1 MRNVDIINGNLK
13 KSLIQMA
20 FPLMI
25 LNVFNSLYGLVDTFF
40 VGKIGELAVGAISLV
55 TPVLWCALSIANG
68 LAAGCTAIVSFR
80 YGAQEYDKASS
91 YSWQILYI
99 SLIFILI
106 LTISTFVCSDWIL
119 VYLKAPVEIYKDSFN
134 YLRILSFDYL
144 GLFLITIYMAIM
156 QSCGNSKSG
165 MIVSAMAS
173 IFNIILDPL
182 LIFGFSLSV
191 KGAAIATVI
200 SKWIVIPY
208 ILYSL
213 FHHPQLKPYFHIHLK
228 DSFEILKLSL
238 PCAIGQFLESL
249 GFVLMNKY
257 IIYYGAV
264 AMSGYGIGEK
274 LTNLYNI
281 PVIAFSNVL
290 PAFIGQ
296 NLGAEKKERARQSYR
311 YTMWITTILSFALLF
326 IGIAWMKPSILLFVP
341 DASSSLLSIT
351 STFVFFTL
359 LTGPFCTWY
368 FNLCAV
374 FNGSGHTFISF
385 LLSIL
390 RLWGTRIPLI
400 LLFFQYTDLG
410 IMGIW
415 ISMLLSN
422 IITGCIAQIL
432 YWIYPWTKK

>member
-1 MRNVDIINGNLK
+1 MHFVYQ
-13 KSLIQMA
+13 SL
-20 FPLMI
+20 
-25 LNVFNSLYGLVDTFF
+25 
-40 VGKIGELAVGAISLV
+40 
-55 TPVLWCALSIANG
+55 
-68 LAAGCTAIVSFR
+68 
-80 YGAQEYDKASS
+80 KAS
-91 YSWQILYI
+91 
-99 SLIFILI
+99 
-106 LTISTFVCSDWIL
+106 
-119 VYLKAPVEIYKDSFN
+119 VYDLKLF

-257 IIYYGAV
+257 IVYYGAV

-290 PAFIGQ
+290 PAFIPG
-296 NLGAEKKERARQSYR
+296 L
-311 YTMWITTILSFALLF
+311 
-326 IGIAWMKPSILLFVP
+326 
-341 DASSSLLSIT
+341 
-351 STFVFFTL
+351 
-359 LTGPFCTWY
+359 
-368 FNLCAV
+368 
-374 FNGSGHTFISF
+374 
-385 LLSIL
+385 
-390 RLWGTRIPLI
+390 
-400 LLFFQYTDLG
+400 
-410 IMGIW
+410 
-415 ISMLLSN
+415 
-422 IITGCIAQIL
+422 
-432 YWIYPWTKK
+432 